1 MITRP
6 MRQSWHGRPHPRPAQ
21 VLGQID
27 IGGAI
32 WVFETL
38 GRYRRLLTHSPT
50 HGPRYGGAPQTG
62 SRERILC
69 VIRTR

>member
-38 GRYRRLLTHSPT
+38 GRYRRLL
-50 HGPRYGGAPQTG
+50 
-62 SRERILC
+62 
-69 VIRTR
+69 